1 MPEYSQLL
9 PKKQLRALAEWCKL
23 VSVLRFNCGRYDL
36 IKEYF
41 AELLTDAT
49 GKVQVGKKGEH
60 DEVYKN
66 KRVSLR

>member
-49 GKVQVGKKGEH
+49 GKVQVEKKANTT
-60 DEVYKN
+60 KFMKT

>member
-36 IKEYF
+36 IKEYC

-49 GKVQVGKKGEH
+49 GKVQVEKKANTT
-60 DEVYKN
+60 KFMKT